1 MFTKRG
7 VNIKKIIL
15 ILIFFLLLVS
25 NASALS
31 VTHYVRHLHD
41 TEDSIRVDYN
51 QNIYQHEPVCLE
63 ASLEIVV
70 DFEKRVDNATLT
82 ILDNELV
89 PEYVDLP
96 RETPER
102 FYCRN
107 FSISKPVRN
116 WIVHTCTLD
125 YKELEL
131 GKTYEV
137 PLRIKYWVDMV
148 QNTEYR
154 SIYVPVIKTYD
165 VFWEVPDVIDEST
178 ETIKVKLIVYTTL
191 ENVSIHYMFGPF
203 HYDSFT
209 IEPSLFERKTLE
221 PGNYTFN
228 ATINSSHISGILDPN
243 PSVLFLIQA
252 HVGRRYLYYEEVRY
266 LNMDHSRSIVICLI
280 IVAIIAI
287 PASYLL
293 IKKRSSKKK

>member
-1 MFTKRG
+1 MF
-7 VNIKKIIL
+7 IP
-15 ILIFFLLLVS
+15 S
-25 NASALS
+25 ASALS
-31 VTHYVRHLHD
+31 VTHYVRYRD
-41 TEDSIRVDYN
+41 DIEDSIRVDYN
-51 QNIYQHEPVCLE
+51 QNIYQHEPLTLYKT
-63 ASLEIVV
+63 LEIVV

-107 FSISKPVRN
+107 FSISKPVRT
-116 WIVHTCTLD
+116 WIVHTCTSD

-165 VFWEVPDVIDEST
+165 IFWEVPDVIDEST
-178 ETIKVKLIVYTTL
+178 ETIKVNLIVYTTL
-191 ENVSIHYMFGPF
+191 ENVSIHY
-203 HYDSFT
+203 SFLLSSIT
-209 IEPSLFERKTLE
+209 IEPDLFMRETLE

-243 PSVLFLIQA
+243 PRVWFFIQA
-252 HVGRRYLYYEEVRY
+252 HVGKHYLFYEEVRY
-266 LNMDHSRSIVICLI
+266 LNMDHSRLIMICLI
-280 IVAIIAI
+280 VVAIIAI
-287 PASYLL
+287 PTSYIL
-293 IKKRSSKKK
+293 IKKRASKKE

>member
-1 MFTKRG
+1 M
-7 VNIKKIIL
+7 L
-15 ILIFFLLLVS
+15 IS

-107 FSISKPVRN
+107 FSISKPVRT
-116 WIVHTCTLD
+116 WIVHTSTLN

-148 QNTEYR
+148 QNTEYK

-191 ENVSIHYMFGPF
+191 ENVSIYHVFLL
-203 HYDSFT
+203 SSIT
-209 IEPSLFERKTLE
+209 IEPDLFIRETLE

-228 ATINSSHISGILDPN
+228 VTINSSHISSIIDPN
-243 PSVLFLIQA
+243 PRIWFFIQA
-252 HVGRRYLYYEEVRY
+252 HVGRRYLFYEEVRY

-293 IKKRSSKKK
+293 IKKRSSKKNNARKE